1 MKTLELKG
9 QAKENVGKKVSNSLR
24 REGQIPC
31 IIYGGETT
39 VQFSAPETELK
50 KFIFTPDVYLADI
63 DINGKKLKGIVKE
76 TQFHP
81 VTDELLH
88 VDFVEVSDNKKV
100 RVQIPVQVTGNSIGV
115 RAGGKLAVNVRKLTV
130 EAFPKDLP
138 DYVTI
143 DVTNLNIGDK
153 LRVSEISVDNVNFL
167 ESANVVVAAVKVT
180 RSSRSAA
187 AAAAATGKK

>member
-9 QAKENVGKKVSNSLR
+9 QVKEAVGTKVANSLR
-24 REGQIPC
+24 REGQVPC
-31 IIYGGETT
+31 VIYGGEQP
-39 VQFSAPETELK
+39 VQFSAPVAELK

-63 DINGKKLKGIVKE
+63 EIGGKKLKGIIKD

-81 VTDELLH
+81 VTDDLLH

-100 RVQIPVQVTGNSIGV
+100 RVQIPVQVVGNSVGV

-130 EAFPKDLP
+130 EAFAKDLP

-153 LRVSEISVDNVNFL
+153 LRISEVSIDNVTFL
-167 ESANVVVAAVKVT
+167 DASNVVIAAVKVT

-187 AAAAATGKK
+187 AAAATGKK